1 MYKPMLIRNSLCRR
15 ASGFS
20 HWRKRKLSGL
30 VTEADVEHWTEDD
43 IWPYMEHVL
52 EVFGFDRIMFGSDW
66 PVCLLALNMASGS
79 LWSRRSPAVL
89 RKRSDGVCFT
99 RRLVFID
106 SKRGLRPALRFRFR
120 QSPSFCAGSGACG
133 RIARLLLLRYSSFL
147 LLLPAPG
154 SPRNVRAFCL
164 LDPRLGQLL

>member
-66 PVCLLALNMASGS
+66 PVCLLGIEYGEWVALVEKVTSGATEAQ
-79 LWSRRSPAVL
+79 RRSLFYETA
-89 RKRSDGVCFT
+89 RFY
-99 RRLVFID
+99 RL
-106 SKRGLRPALRFRFR
+106 
-120 QSPSFCAGSGACG
+120 
-133 RIARLLLLRYSSFL
+133 
-147 LLLPAPG
+147 
-154 SPRNVRAFCL
+154 
-164 LDPRLGQLL
+164 